1 MEYKKNNLLDNISNQ
16 SSNFRTKYWVEINDE
31 STGVYNINN
40 QIKFRTT
47 MLKPSL
53 CDYNNAYIIVKGT
66 ITVNDT
72 AAADANANNV
82 NKKSN
87 I

>member
-1 MEYKKNNLLDNISNQ
+1 MEYKKNNLLDNISNR

-72 AAADANANNV
+72 AAADVDANNV
-82 NKKSN
+82 NKKK
-87 I
+87 

>member
-16 SSNFRTKYWVEINDE
+16 SSNFRTKFWVEINDE
-31 STGVYNINN
+31 STGVYNTNN

-53 CDYNNAYIIVKGT
+53 CDYSNAYIIVKGT

-82 NKKSN
+82 NKKK
-87 I
+87 

>member
-1 MEYKKNNLLDNISNQ
+1 MLDNISNQ
-16 SSNFRTKYWVEINDE
+16 SSNFRTNYWVEIND
-31 STGVYNINN
+31 VYNTNN

-47 MLKPSL
+47 MLNPSL

-82 NKKSN
+82 NKKK
-87 I
+87 

>member
-1 MEYKKNNLLDNISNQ
+1 MEYKKKLLDNISNQ

-31 STGVYNINN
+31 SSGVYNTNN

-47 MLKPSL
+47 MLNPSL

-72 AAADANANNV
+72 AAADADVNNV
-82 NKKSN
+82 NKNK
-87 I
+87 

>member
-1 MEYKKNNLLDNISNQ
+1 MLDNISNQ
-16 SSNFRTKYWVEINDE
+16 SSNFRTNYWVEIND
-31 STGVYNINN
+31 VYNTNN

-47 MLKPSL
+47 MLNPSL

>member
-16 SSNFRTKYWVEINDE
+16 SSNFRTKFWVEINDE
-31 STGVYNINN
+31 STGVYNTNN

-53 CDYNNAYIIVKGT
+53 CDYSNAYIIVKGT

-72 AAADANANNV
+72 AAADVDANNV
-82 NKKSN
+82 NKKK
-87 I
+87 

>member
-1 MEYKKNNLLDNISNQ
+1 MEYEKNNLLDNISNQ
-16 SSNFRTKYWVEINDE
+16 SSNFRTKFWVEINDE
-31 STGVYNINN
+31 STGVYNTNN

-53 CDYNNAYIIVKGT
+53 CDYSNAYIIVKGT

-72 AAADANANNV
+72 AAADVDANNV
-82 NKKSN
+82 NKKK
-87 I
+87 

>member
-1 MEYKKNNLLDNISNQ
+1 MEYKKKLLDNISNQ

-31 STGVYNINN
+31 SSGVYNTNN

-47 MLKPSL
+47 MLNPSL

-82 NKKSN
+82 NKKK
-87 I
+87 

>member
-1 MEYKKNNLLDNISNQ
+1 
-16 SSNFRTKYWVEINDE
+16 
-31 STGVYNINN
+31 
-40 QIKFRTT
+40 

-72 AAADANANNV
+72 AAADADVNNV
-82 NKKSN
+82 NKNK
-87 I
+87 

>member
-1 MEYKKNNLLDNISNQ
+1 MEYKKKIVRQYIKSI
-16 SSNFRTKYWVEINDE
+16 SNFRTKYWVEIND
-31 STGVYNINN
+31 VYNTNN

-47 MLKPSL
+47 MLNPSL

-82 NKKSN
+82 NKKK
-87 I
+87 

>member
-1 MEYKKNNLLDNISNQ
+1 MLVNISYQ

-31 STGVYNINN
+31 STGVYNTNN

-53 CDYNNAYIIVKGT
+53 CDIIMH
-66 ITVNDT
+66 I
-72 AAADANANNV
+72 
-82 NKKSN
+82 
-87 I
+87 

>member
-1 MEYKKNNLLDNISNQ
+1 MLVNISYQ

-31 STGVYNINN
+31 SAGVYNSNN

-72 AAADANANNV
+72 AAADADVNNV
-82 NKKSN
+82 NKNK
-87 I
+87 